1 MSITMKCYLL
11 CVVIITAL
19 LLGGCW
25 RTTNETDPA
34 AISTGDLWF
43 GKDRLDSYLVSRQQ
57 ELTLLEEKTAELAA
71 RLEQRQQ
78 ALLLLDKEMGS
89 EASLDAAAQAAR
101 KDIVREAGKQQQL
114 LQARQKE
121 LGELRA
127 NVARLKQQL
136 AGAAEGERRRL
147 TEEIVACEIALEDLE
162 KAVVRLERSITK
174 VLSAGKAL

>member
-1 MSITMKCYLL
+1 MKRYLL
-11 CVVIITAL
+11 CVVMTCAL

-34 AISTGDLWF
+34 AISAGDLWF
-43 GKDRLDSYLVSRQQ
+43 GKERLDSYLVSRQQ
-57 ELTLLEEKTAELAA
+57 ELTLLEGKTAELAA
-71 RLEQRQQ
+71 RLKQRQQ

-101 KDIVREAGKQQQL
+101 KGIVKKAGEQQL
-114 LQARQKE
+114 QLQTRQKE

-127 NVARLKQQL
+127 RVARLKQQL
-136 AGAAEGERRRL
+136 AGAGEGERRRL

-162 KAVVRLERSITK
+162 KVVDRLERSIAK

>member
-1 MSITMKCYLL
+1 MKRYLL
-11 CVVIITAL
+11 SLVIIAAL
-19 LLGGCW
+19 LPGGCW
-25 RTTNETDPA
+25 RTTSETDPA

-71 RLEQRQQ
+71 RLKQRHQ

-101 KDIVREAGKQQQL
+101 QGIAQKGREQQRE
-114 LQARQKE
+114 LQTRQKE
-121 LGELRA
+121 LDELRA
-127 NVARLKQQL
+127 SVARLRQQL
-136 AGAAEGERRRL
+136 AGAEEGERRRL

-162 KAVVRLERSITK
+162 KVVDRLERSIGK
-174 VLSAGKAL
+174 VLSAGRAL